1 MCHFN
6 GPNATKKAK
15 ELAPHNVRTV
25 LDQLPSGSQ
34 VHFAATGDFFMDPHA
49 VDHVRYAVSRGLK
62 PLILSHG
69 QLYTPELLNELLE
82 IGVRGFRISC
92 DAIDPV
98 HYARIRR
105 GGEFQ
110 KILDAVAHLNS
121 RRTDFPDLIV
131 EINCT
136 LFRKTFSQQ
145 AAFEAYWS
153 GKVDAVHF
161 NAEYHDTWHFRNL
174 FSAPE
179 KRSDCTIQTY
189 ILPSGKIAPC
199 CAVMVHAHDANVD
212 WLPTVET
219 HTLEEAYNELCDMY
233 DDPQSPLGKLCT
245 SCDWWILWAERIE
258 GVSPYYR
265 QVQLP
270 AIDVHTQSDVS
281 TANSWIMDKVER
293 WRRIFVGGRG
303 DRAPKG

>member
-1 MCHFN
+1 PTRFDERPADSRDYNLRDITRQPFSPRTPREAPFRFGGITTTEACNLSCVMFHFN

-15 ELAPHNVRTV
+15 ELTPHNVRTV

-145 AAFEAYWS
+145 AAFEVYWS
-153 GKVDAVHF
+153 GKVDAVH
-161 NAEYHDTWHFRNL
+161 
-174 FSAPE
+174 
-179 KRSDCTIQTY
+179 
-189 ILPSGKIAPC
+189 
-199 CAVMVHAHDANVD
+199 
-212 WLPTVET
+212 
-219 HTLEEAYNELCDMY
+219 
-233 DDPQSPLGKLCT
+233 
-245 SCDWWILWAERIE
+245 
-258 GVSPYYR
+258 
-265 QVQLP
+265 
-270 AIDVHTQSDVS
+270 
-281 TANSWIMDKVER
+281 
-293 WRRIFVGGRG
+293 
-303 DRAPKG
+303 